1 MKLLEANS
9 KLRMWVW
16 EEWVWI
22 WVQAKHTIYEGTKT
36 AGKGVKKN
44 KKSAV
49 WEERRVGE
57 ADEQEH
63 NDKKKQEAKEEKPT
77 KPNKTDSM
85 RRMAYIWNQ

>member
-1 MKLLEANS
+1 MGVDMS
-9 KLRMWVW
+9 
-16 EEWVWI
+16 
-22 WVQAKHTIYEGTKT
+22 TGKT
-36 AGKGVKKN
+36 HDLWRDKNGRKEVKKN
-44 KKSAV
+44 KKSTV